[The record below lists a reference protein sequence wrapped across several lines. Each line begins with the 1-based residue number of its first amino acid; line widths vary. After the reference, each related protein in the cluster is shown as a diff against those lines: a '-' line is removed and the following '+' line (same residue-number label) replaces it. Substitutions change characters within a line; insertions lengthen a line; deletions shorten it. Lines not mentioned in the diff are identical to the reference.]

1 MWSILRGSILSLY
14 VVPLILKTV
23 EMTILQISDTHN
35 RHQLLTD
42 LPTADVLVH
51 CGDFTDMGTE
61 QEVLAFL
68 NWFIESPYPYKLF
81 VTGNHD
87 LCLWDAENIEDLPQ
101 NIYFLQDRGCEN
113 GNVKFFGLGYNHQE
127 SLIPTDVDIL
137 ITHEPPMM
145 ILDKSSGRHW
155 GNLPLRNRVMEV
167 RPQYHLF
174 GHAHESYGIVQSGT
188 TIFSNGSVMDN
199 LYQLCHAPRLI
210 EL

>member
-61 QEVLAFL
+61 QEVLDFL
-68 NWFIESPYPYKLF
+68 NWFIESPYTYKLF

-101 NIYFLQDRGCEN
+101 NIYFLQDRGCDI
-113 GNVKFFGLGYNHQE
+113 GNVKFFGLGYNL
-127 SLIPTDVDIL
+127 SLIHI
-137 ITHEPPMM
+137 
-145 ILDKSSGRHW
+145 
-155 GNLPLRNRVMEV
+155 
-167 RPQYHLF
+167 
-174 GHAHESYGIVQSGT
+174 
-188 TIFSNGSVMDN
+188 
-199 LYQLCHAPRLI
+199 
-210 EL
+210 